1 VLVALRAARDLFL
14 SALGDLRRSW
24 KVLAITDLAYKA
36 IAFALLMPATTLLLY
51 WLRAGTSQRVVADTD
66 IAMFFLTTPAGIVT
80 LILGGSLL
88 VAITAVE
95 ASCLMAVSVGRSQG
109 VSLNGR
115 GALRFG
121 AANALNVLRLS
132 GHMVLRVIL
141 GVLPFA
147 LAAGV
152 VYMLLLR
159 AHDINYY
166 LAEHPPEFWIA
177 AFLIG
182 LIGIGFALLLART
195 IARWTFAWP
204 LVVFE
209 QVHPRLA
216 LGESARRAAGSYR
229 LILASLAMWAVS
241 AFVLTSTLTWLMRSI
256 GLWIAPS
263 VAGSLSLLLVFLS
276 LWVLVASALLLA
288 VNVVNFSLFALVLT
302 RLYQR
307 LAQRTPA
314 SLARYAGEVWG
325 IRLRGP
331 SGIGILSLIVLGMG
345 GVAALAFLA
354 TRNQAPIVVIAHRG
368 SSAVAPENTLAAFRL
383 AAEQRTDLV
392 ELDVQES
399 SDGQV
404 LVAHDADLMK
414 VSGNPARIWESNA
427 ATLRAIDIGTYRD
440 PRYAAERVPTL
451 AEALAACKGRCKVL
465 VELKSYGHNQHLEER
480 VVQIVEAAG
489 MVNECEFM
497 SMDHDMARKI
507 KQLRPSWRVGFLVA
521 KGMGDLTELN
531 GDFLAVEASMA
542 SRRFIRR
549 AHRAGQD
556 VYIWT
561 VNDAAWMLVGLTRGV
576 DGLITDHPDLAR
588 RVIAA
593 RARMSEPQRLL
604 VAILIRFG
612 ATAQAVGTEDALR
625 P

>member
-1 VLVALRAARDLFL
+1 MWRAARDLFL

-66 IAMFFLTTPAGIVT
+66 IAMFFLTTPSGLVT
-80 LILGGSLL
+80 LILGGSLI

-95 ASCLMAVSVGRSQG
+95 ASCLMAVGVGQSQG

-132 GHMVLRVIL
+132 GHMVLRVML

-152 VYMLLLR
+152 VYLGLLR

-166 LAEHPPEFWIA
+166 LKVHPPEFWIA
-177 AFLIG
+177 ACLIG
-182 LIGIGFALLLART
+182 LIGIGFAFLLART
-195 IARWTFAWP
+195 IARWAFAWP

-209 QVHPRLA
+209 QVHPRQA
-216 LGESARRAAGSYR
+216 LGESARRAAGSYG
-229 LILASLAMWAVS
+229 LILASLAIGAVS
-241 AFVLTSTLTWLMRSI
+241 AFVVTSTLTWLMRAI
-256 GLWIAPS
+256 GFWGAPS
-263 VAGSLSLLLVFLS
+263 VAGSLPLLLLFLG
-276 LWVLVASALLLA
+276 LWTLVAAVLALA
-288 VNVVNFSLFALVLT
+288 VNVVNFSLFAMVLT

-314 SLARYAGEVWG
+314 SVAQYAGEVW
-325 IRLRGP
+325 RLRLTGR
-331 SGIGILSLIVLGMG
+331 SGIGLLALVVLGMG
-345 GVAALAFLA
+345 GVAELAFLA
-354 TRNQAPIVVIAHRG
+354 TRNQAPVVIIAHRG

-383 AAEQRTDLV
+383 AAEQHTDLV

-414 VSGNPARIWESNA
+414 VSGNPASIWNTDA
-427 ATLRAIDIGTYRD
+427 ATLRAIDIGSYKD

-451 AEALAACKGRCKVL
+451 AEALATCKGRCKVL
-465 VELKSYGHNQHLEER
+465 VELKSYGHNQQLEER

-489 MVNECEFM
+489 MVNDCEFM
-497 SMDHDMARKI
+497 SLDHDMVRKM
-507 KQLRPSWRVGFLVA
+507 KELRPSWRVGILVA
-521 KGMGDLTELN
+521 KAMGDLTEWN
-531 GDFLAVEASMA
+531 ADFLAVEARMA

-561 VNDAAWMLVGLTRGV
+561 ANDPAWMLVGLTRGV
-576 DGLITDHPDLAR
+576 DGLITDHPAVAR

-593 RARMSEPQRLL
+593 RARLSEPQRLL
-604 VAILIRFG
+604 VALLIRFG
-612 ATAQAVGTEDALR
+612 ATAQTLAKEDALR

>member
-1 VLVALRAARDLFL
+1 MWRAARDLFL

-51 WLRAGTSQRVVADTD
+51 WLRARTSQRVVADTD
-66 IAMFFLTTPAGIVT
+66 IAMFFLTTPTGIVT
-80 LILGGSLL
+80 LILGGSLI

-95 ASCLMAVSVGRSQG
+95 ASCLMAVGVGQSQG

-132 GHMVLRVIL
+132 GHMVLRVML

-152 VYMLLLR
+152 VYLVLLR

-182 LIGIGFALLLART
+182 LIGIGFAFLLART
-195 IARWTFAWP
+195 IARWAFAWP

-209 QVHPRLA
+209 QVHPRQA
-216 LGESARRAAGSYR
+216 LGESARRAAGSYG
-229 LILASLAMWAVS
+229 LILASLAMGAAS
-241 AFVLTSTLTWLMRSI
+241 AFVVTSTLTWLMRAI
-256 GLWIAPS
+256 GFWGAPS
-263 VAGSLSLLLVFLS
+263 VAGSLPLLLLFLG
-276 LWVLVASALLLA
+276 LWTLVAAALTLA
-288 VNVVNFSLFALVLT
+288 VNVVNFSLFAMVLT

-314 SLARYAGEVWG
+314 SVAQYAGEVWR
-325 IRLRGP
+325 IRLTGR
-331 SGIGILSLIVLGMG
+331 SGIGLLALVVLGMG

-354 TRNQAPIVVIAHRG
+354 TRNQAPVVIIAHRG

-414 VSGNPARIWESNA
+414 VSGNPASIWETDA
-427 ATLRAIDIGTYRD
+427 ATLRAIDIGTYKD

-451 AEALAACKGRCKVL
+451 AEALAICKGRCKVL
-465 VELKSYGHNQHLEER
+465 VELKSYGHNQRLEER

-497 SMDHDMARKI
+497 SLDHDMVRKM
-507 KQLRPSWRVGFLVA
+507 KELRPSWRVGILVA
-521 KGMGDLTELN
+521 KAMGDLTEWN
-531 GDFLAVEASMA
+531 ADFLAVEARMA

-561 VNDAAWMLVGLTRGV
+561 ANDPAWMLVGLTRGV
-576 DGLITDHPDLAR
+576 DGLITDHPDVAR

-593 RARMSEPQRLL
+593 RARLSEPQRLL
-604 VAILIRFG
+604 VALLIRFG
-612 ATAQAVGTEDALR
+612 ATAQTLAKEDALR

>member
-1 VLVALRAARDLFL
+1 VLVALRAARDLFG

-36 IAFALLMPATTLLLY
+36 IAFALLMPATTLVLY

-66 IAMFFLTTPAGIVT
+66 IAMFFLTTPSGLVT

-95 ASCLMAVSVGRSQG
+95 ASCLMAVGVGQSQG

-166 LAEHPPEFWIA
+166 LAKHPPEFWIA
-177 AFLIG
+177 ALLIG

-195 IARWTFAWP
+195 IARWAFAWP

-209 QVHPRLA
+209 QVHPRQA
-216 LGESARRAAGSYR
+216 LGESAKRAAGSYG
-229 LILASLAMWAVS
+229 LILASLALWAVS
-241 AFVLTSTLTWLMRSI
+241 AFVVTSTLTWLMRSI
-256 GLWIAPS
+256 GLWVAPS
-263 VAGSLSLLLVFLS
+263 VAGSLSLLLLFLS

-489 MVNECEFM
+489 MVNDCEFM

>member
-1 VLVALRAARDLFL
+1 MWHSVREVFL

-80 LILGGSLL
+80 LILGGSLI

-95 ASCLMAVSVGRSQG
+95 TSCLMAVGVGQSQG
-109 VSLNGR
+109 VRLNGR

-121 AANALNVLRLS
+121 AVNALNILRLS
-132 GHMVLRVIL
+132 GHMVLRVVL

-147 LAAGV
+147 LAAGG

-166 LAEHPPEFWIA
+166 LAQHPPEFWIA
-177 AFLIG
+177 ASLIG
-182 LIGIGFALLLART
+182 LIGVGLALLLART
-195 IARWTFAWP
+195 IARWAFAWP

-209 QVHPRLA
+209 QVHPRQA
-216 LGESARRAAGSYR
+216 LGESARRAAGSYG

-241 AFVLTSTLTWLMRSI
+241 AFVLTSALTWLMRSI
-256 GLWIAPS
+256 GLWVAPS
-263 VAGSLSLLLVFLS
+263 VAGSLPLLLLFLS
-276 LWVLVASALLLA
+276 LWLLVASALLLA

-307 LAQRTPA
+307 LAQRTTA
-314 SLARYAGEVWG
+314 SLAQYAGEVWG
-325 IRLRGP
+325 IRLTGP

-354 TRNQAPIVVIAHRG
+354 TRNQAPVVVIAHRG

-383 AAEQRTDLV
+383 AADQHTDLV

-414 VSGNPARIWESNA
+414 VSGNPAKIWETDA
-427 ATLRAIDIGTYRD
+427 ATLRAIDIGSYRD

-451 AEALAACKGRCKVL
+451 AEALAVCKGRCKVL
-465 VELKSYGHNQHLEER
+465 VELKQYGHNQRLEER

-489 MVNECEFM
+489 MADQCEFM
-497 SMDHDMARKI
+497 SLDHEMMHKLKA
-507 KQLRPSWRVGFLVA
+507 LRPSWRVGILVA
-521 KGMGDLTELN
+521 KAIGDLTELN
-531 GDFLAVEASMA
+531 ADFLAVEARMA

-561 VNDAAWMLVGLTRGV
+561 VDDPAWMLAGLTRGV
-576 DGLITDHPDLAR
+576 DGLITDHPDVAR
-588 RVIAA
+588 RVIAM
-593 RARMSEPQRLL
+593 RARMSEPQRMLAAL
-604 VAILIRFG
+604 LIRFG
-612 ATAQAVGTEDALR
+612 ASAKTLAAEDALR

>member
-1 VLVALRAARDLFL
+1 MPSAFLQARDLFL

-36 IAFALLMPATTLLLY
+36 IAFAVLTPATTLILY

-80 LILGGSLL
+80 LILGGSLF

-95 ASCLMAVSVGRSQG
+95 ASCLMAVGVGQSQG
-109 VSLNGR
+109 VRLNGR

-132 GHMVLRVIL
+132 GHMVLRVLL

-147 LAAGV
+147 LAAGA

-166 LAEHPPEFWIA
+166 LARKPSEFWIA
-177 AFLIG
+177 ASLIG

-195 IARWTFAWP
+195 IARWAFAWA

-209 QVHPRLA
+209 QVHPRQA
-216 LGESARRAAGSYR
+216 LGESARRAAGSYG
-229 LILASLAMWAVS
+229 LILGSLAIWWVA

-263 VAGSLSLLLVFLS
+263 VAGSLGLLMLFLS
-276 LWVLVASALLLA
+276 LWVLVAAALLLA

-307 LAQRTPA
+307 LAQRAPPSVA
-314 SLARYAGEVWG
+314 QYAGEVWG
-325 IRLRGP
+325 IRLTGP
-331 SGIGILSLIVLGMG
+331 SGIGILSLGVLGLG
-345 GVAALAFLA
+345 GFAALAFLA
-354 TRNQAPIVVIAHRG
+354 TRSQAPVVVIAHRG
-368 SSAVAPENTLAAFRL
+368 SSAVAPENTMAAFRL

-414 VSGNPARIWESNA
+414 VSGNPAHIWETSA
-427 ATLRAIDIGTYRD
+427 AALRAIDIGSYRD

-465 VELKSYGHNQHLEER
+465 VELKSYGHNQQLEER

-489 MVNECEFM
+489 MASQCEFM
-497 SMDHDMARKI
+497 SMNHDMARKI
-507 KQLRPSWRVGFLVA
+507 KRLRPSWRVGFLVA

-531 GDFLAVEASMA
+531 GDFLAVEASIA

-561 VNDAAWMLVGLTRGV
+561 VNDPAWMLWGLTRGV
-576 DGLITDHPDLAR
+576 DGLITDHPDVAR

-604 VAILIRFG
+604 AALLIRFG
-612 ATAQAVGTEDALR
+612 ATTQALTEEDALR

>member
-1 VLVALRAARDLFL
+1 MWHTVRDLFL

-36 IAFALLMPATTLLLY
+36 IAFALLMPATTFVLY
-51 WLRAGTSQRVVADTD
+51 WLRAQTSQRVVADTD
-66 IAMFFLTTPAGIVT
+66 IAMFFLTTPVGIVT
-80 LILGGSLL
+80 LLLGGSLI

-95 ASCLMAVSVGRSQG
+95 ASCLMAVGVGQSQG
-109 VSLNGR
+109 VRLNGR

-121 AANALNVLRLS
+121 AAHALNVLRLS
-132 GHMVLRVIL
+132 GHMVLRVML
-141 GVLPFA
+141 GVLPFG
-147 LAAGV
+147 LAAGG

-166 LAEHPPEFWIA
+166 LAQHPPEFWIA
-177 AFLIG
+177 VSLIG
-182 LIGIGFALLLART
+182 LIGIVFALLLART
-195 IARWTFAWP
+195 IARWAFAWP

-209 QVHPRLA
+209 QVHPRQA
-216 LGESARRAAGSYR
+216 LGESARRAAGSYG
-229 LILASLAMWAVS
+229 LILASLAMWAVA
-241 AFVLTSTLTWLMRSI
+241 AFVVSTTLTWLMRSI
-256 GLWIAPS
+256 GLWGAPS
-263 VAGSLSLLLVFLS
+263 VAASLPLLMLFLA
-276 LWVLVASALLLA
+276 LWALVAAVVALA
-288 VNVVNFSLFALVLT
+288 ISVVNFSLFALVLT

-307 LAQRTPA
+307 VAQRTPG
-314 SLARYAGEVWG
+314 SLAQYAGEVWR
-325 IRLRGP
+325 IRLTGR
-331 SGIGILSLIVLGMG
+331 SGIGILALVVLGMG
-345 GVAALAFLA
+345 GVAELALLA
-354 TRNQAPIVVIAHRG
+354 TRNQEPIVVVAHRG

-414 VSGNPARIWESNA
+414 VSGNPARIWETSA
-427 ATLRAIDIGTYRD
+427 ATLRAIDIGTFKD
-440 PRYAAERVPTL
+440 PRYASERVPTL
-451 AEALAACKGRCKVL
+451 AEALAVCKGRCKVL

-489 MVNECEFM
+489 MVDECEFM
-497 SMDHDMARKI
+497 SMDHAMARKI

-531 GDFLAVEASMA
+531 GDFLAVEASIA
-542 SRRFIRR
+542 TRRFVRR
-549 AHRAGQD
+549 THRAGQD

-561 VNDAAWMLVGLTRGV
+561 VNDPAWMLRGLTLGV
-576 DGLITDHPDLAR
+576 DGLITDHPDVAR
-588 RVIAA
+588 RVIAL

-604 VAILIRFG
+604 AALLVRLG
-612 ATAQAVGTEDALR
+612 ATAQTLTEEDALR

>member
-1 VLVALRAARDLFL
+1 MWHSVREVFL

-80 LILGGSLL
+80 LILGGSLI

-95 ASCLMAVSVGRSQG
+95 TSCLMAVGVGQSQG
-109 VSLNGR
+109 VRLNGR

-121 AANALNVLRLS
+121 AVNALNILRLS
-132 GHMVLRVIL
+132 GHMVLRVVL

-147 LAAGV
+147 LAAGG

-166 LAEHPPEFWIA
+166 LAQHPPEFWIA
-177 AFLIG
+177 ASLIG
-182 LIGIGFALLLART
+182 LIGVGLALLLART
-195 IARWTFAWP
+195 IARWAFAWP

-209 QVHPRLA
+209 QVHPRQA
-216 LGESARRAAGSYR
+216 LGESARRAAGSYG

-241 AFVLTSTLTWLMRSI
+241 AFVLTSALTWLMRSI
-256 GLWIAPS
+256 GLWVAPS
-263 VAGSLSLLLVFLS
+263 VAGSLPLLLLFLS
-276 LWVLVASALLLA
+276 LWLLVASALLLA

-307 LAQRTPA
+307 LAQRTTA
-314 SLARYAGEVWG
+314 SLAQYAGEVWG
-325 IRLRGP
+325 IRLTGP

-354 TRNQAPIVVIAHRG
+354 TRNQAPVVVIAHRG

-383 AAEQRTDLV
+383 AADQHTDLV

-414 VSGNPARIWESNA
+414 VSGNPAHIWNTDA
-427 ATLRAIDIGTYRD
+427 ATLRAIDIGSYRD

-497 SMDHDMARKI
+497 SLDHDMARKL

-521 KGMGDLTELN
+521 KAVGDLTELN
-531 GDFLAVEASMA
+531 GDFLAVEASLA
-542 SRRFIRR
+542 TRRFIRR

-561 VNDAAWMLVGLTRGV
+561 VNDPAWMLRGLTLGV
-576 DGLITDHPDLAR
+576 DGLITDQPDVAR
-588 RVIAA
+588 RVIAV
-593 RARMSEPQRLL
+593 RARMSEPQRFLAAL
-604 VAILIRFG
+604 LIRFG
-612 ATAQAVGTEDALR
+612 ATAQTLVAEEELR

>member
-1 VLVALRAARDLFL
+1 MFS
-14 SALGDLRRSW
+14 SALAGLRRSW

-36 IAFALLMPATTLLLY
+36 IAFALLMPATTLILY
-51 WLRAGTSQRVVADTD
+51 WVRAGTSQRVVADTD
-66 IAMFFLTTPAGIVT
+66 IALFFLTTPAGLVT

-95 ASCLMAVSVGRSQG
+95 ASCLMAVGVGQSQG
-109 VSLNGR
+109 VGLNGR

-121 AANALNVLRLS
+121 AVNALNVLRLS

-147 LAAGV
+147 VAAGA

-166 LAEHPPEFWIA
+166 LARHPSEFWIA
-177 AFLIG
+177 AILVG
-182 LIGIGFALLLART
+182 LIGIAFALLLART
-195 IARWTFAWP
+195 IARWAFAWP

-209 QVHPRLA
+209 QVHPRQA
-216 LGESARRAAGSYR
+216 LGESARRAAGSSG
-229 LILASLAMWAVS
+229 LILASLIMWGVS
-241 AFVLTSTLTWLMRSI
+241 AFVLTSALTWVMRSL

-263 VAGSLSLLLVFLS
+263 VAGSLPLLMVFVG
-276 LWVLVASALLLA
+276 LWVLVATALALA
-288 VNVVNFSLFALVLT
+288 ANVVNFSLFALVLT

-314 SLARYAGEVWG
+314 PVAQYAGEVWRIG
-325 IRLRGP
+325 RR
-331 SGIGILSLIVLGMG
+331 SGIGILTLVVLGMG
-345 GVAALAFLA
+345 GVAELAFLA

-368 SSAVAPENTLAAFRL
+368 ASAVAPENTLAAFRL
-383 AAEQRTDLV
+383 AAEQHTDMV

-414 VSGNPARIWESNA
+414 VSGNPAHIWNTDA
-427 ATLRAIDIGTYRD
+427 ATLRAVDIGSYRD

-451 AEALAACKGRCKVL
+451 AEALAACKDRCKVL

-489 MVNECEFM
+489 MVNQCEFM
-497 SMDHDMARKI
+497 SMNHDMARKI

-576 DGLITDHPDLAR
+576 DGLITDHPDVAR

-593 RARMSEPQRLL
+593 RAHMSDPQRLL
-604 VAILIRFG
+604 VALLIRFG
-612 ATAQAVGTEDALR
+612 ATAQAVETEDALR

>member
-1 VLVALRAARDLFL
+1 MWHSVRELFL

-36 IAFALLMPATTLLLY
+36 IAFALLMPATTLILF
-51 WLRAGTSQRVVADTD
+51 WLRAHTSQRVVADTD
-66 IAMFFLTTPAGIVT
+66 IAMFFLTTPTGIVT
-80 LILGGSLL
+80 LILGGSLI

-95 ASCLMAVSVGRSQG
+95 ASCLMAVGVGQSQG

-121 AANALNVLRLS
+121 AVNALNVLRLS
-132 GHMVLRVIL
+132 GHMVLRVVL
-141 GVLPFA
+141 GVLPFG
-147 LAAGV
+147 LAMGG

-166 LAEHPPEFWIA
+166 LAAHPPEFWLA
-177 AFLIG
+177 ASLIG
-182 LIGIGFALLLART
+182 LIGIGFVLLLART
-195 IARWTFAWP
+195 IARWAFAWP

-209 QVHPRLA
+209 QVHPRQA
-216 LGESARRAAGSYR
+216 LGESARRAAGSYG
-229 LILASLAMWAVS
+229 LILASLALWAVS
-241 AFVLTSTLTWLMRSI
+241 AFVISTTLTWLMRSI
-256 GLWIAPS
+256 GLWGAPS
-263 VAGSLSLLLVFLS
+263 VAGSLPLLMLFLG
-276 LWVLVASALLLA
+276 LWALVAAVIALA
-288 VNVVNFSLFALVLT
+288 INVVNFSLFALVLT

-314 SLARYAGEVWG
+314 SVDQYAGTVWRIQWTG
-325 IRLRGP
+325 G
-331 SGIGILSLIVLGMG
+331 SGIGILAVVVLGMG
-345 GVAALAFLA
+345 GVAELALLA
-354 TRNQAPIVVIAHRG
+354 TRNQAPIAIIAHRG

-383 AAEQRTDLV
+383 AAEQHTDLV

-414 VSGNPARIWESNA
+414 VSGNPARIWQTNA
-427 ATLRAIDIGTYRD
+427 ATLRAIDIGSYRD
-440 PRYAAERVPTL
+440 PRYAAERVPSL
-451 AEALAACKGRCKVL
+451 AEVLAVCKGRCKVL
-465 VELKSYGHNQHLEER
+465 VELKSYGHDQHLEER

-489 MVNECEFM
+489 MADQCEFM

-561 VNDAAWMLVGLTRGV
+561 VNDAAWMLRGLTLGV
-576 DGLITDHPDLAR
+576 DGLITDHPDVAH
-588 RVIAA
+588 RVIAV

-604 VAILIRFG
+604 AALLIRFG
-612 ATAQAVGTEDALR
+612 ATAQTLTEEDALR

>member
-1 VLVALRAARDLFL
+1 MLVALRAARDLFS
-14 SALGDLRRSW
+14 SALGDFRRSW

-95 ASCLMAVSVGRSQG
+95 ASCLMAVAVGRSQG

-195 IARWTFAWP
+195 IARWAFAWP

-209 QVHPRLA
+209 QVHPRQA
-216 LGESARRAAGSYR
+216 LGESARRAAGSYG

-325 IRLRGP
+325 
-331 SGIGILSLIVLGMG
+331 SG
-345 GVAALAFLA
+345 
-354 TRNQAPIVVIAHRG
+354 
-368 SSAVAPENTLAAFRL
+368 
-383 AAEQRTDLV
+383 
-392 ELDVQES
+392 
-399 SDGQV
+399 
-404 LVAHDADLMK
+404 
-414 VSGNPARIWESNA
+414 
-427 ATLRAIDIGTYRD
+427 
-440 PRYAAERVPTL
+440 
-451 AEALAACKGRCKVL
+451 
-465 VELKSYGHNQHLEER
+465 
-480 VVQIVEAAG
+480 
-489 MVNECEFM
+489 
-497 SMDHDMARKI
+497 
-507 KQLRPSWRVGFLVA
+507 
-521 KGMGDLTELN
+521 
-531 GDFLAVEASMA
+531 
-542 SRRFIRR
+542 
-549 AHRAGQD
+549 
-556 VYIWT
+556 
-561 VNDAAWMLVGLTRGV
+561 
-576 DGLITDHPDLAR
+576 
-588 RVIAA
+588 
-593 RARMSEPQRLL
+593 
-604 VAILIRFG
+604 
-612 ATAQAVGTEDALR
+612 
-625 P
+625 

>member
-1 VLVALRAARDLFL
+1 MWRAARDVFL

-51 WLRAGTSQRVVADTD
+51 WLRARTSQRVVADTD
-66 IAMFFLTTPAGIVT
+66 IAMFFLTTPSGLVT
-80 LILGGSLL
+80 LILGGSLI

-95 ASCLMAVSVGRSQG
+95 ASCLMAVGVGQSQG

-132 GHMVLRVIL
+132 GHMVLRVML

-152 VYMLLLR
+152 VYLVLLR

-182 LIGIGFALLLART
+182 LIGIGFAFLLART
-195 IARWTFAWP
+195 IARWAFAWP

-209 QVHPRLA
+209 QVHPRRA
-216 LGESARRAAGSYR
+216 LGESARRAAGSYG
-229 LILASLAMWAVS
+229 LILASLAMGAVS
-241 AFVLTSTLTWLMRSI
+241 AFVVTSTLTWLMRAI
-256 GLWIAPS
+256 GFWGAPS
-263 VAGSLSLLLVFLS
+263 VAGSLPLLLLFLG
-276 LWVLVASALLLA
+276 LWTLVAAALTLA
-288 VNVVNFSLFALVLT
+288 VNVVNFSLFAMVLT

-314 SLARYAGEVWG
+314 SVAQYAGEVWR
-325 IRLRGP
+325 IRLTGR
-331 SGIGILSLIVLGMG
+331 SGIGLLALVVLGMG

-354 TRNQAPIVVIAHRG
+354 TRNQAPVVIIAHRG

-414 VSGNPARIWESNA
+414 VSGNPASIWDTDA
-427 ATLRAIDIGTYRD
+427 ATLRAIDIGTYKD

-451 AEALAACKGRCKVL
+451 AEALAICKGHCKVL
-465 VELKSYGHNQHLEER
+465 VELKSYGHNQQLEER

-497 SMDHDMARKI
+497 SLDHDMVRKM
-507 KQLRPSWRVGFLVA
+507 KELRPSWRVGILVA
-521 KGMGDLTELN
+521 KAMGDLTEWN
-531 GDFLAVEASMA
+531 ADFLAVEARMA
-542 SRRFIRR
+542 TRRFIRR

-561 VNDAAWMLVGLTRGV
+561 ANDPAWMLVGLTRGV
-576 DGLITDHPDLAR
+576 DGLITDHPDVAR

-593 RARMSEPQRLL
+593 RARLSEPQRLL
-604 VAILIRFG
+604 VALLIRFG
-612 ATAQAVGTEDALR
+612 ATAQTLAKEDALR

>member
-1 VLVALRAARDLFL
+1 MWHSVRELFL
-14 SALGDLRRSW
+14 GALGDLRRSW

-36 IAFALLMPATTLLLY
+36 IAFALLMPATTLILY
-51 WLRAGTSQRVVADTD
+51 WLRASTSQRVVADTD
-66 IAMFFLTTPAGIVT
+66 IAMFFLTTPSGLVT
-80 LILGGSLL
+80 LILGGSLI

-95 ASCLMAVSVGRSQG
+95 ASCLMAVGVGQSQG
-109 VSLNGR
+109 VGLNGR

-121 AANALNVLRLS
+121 AANALNILRLS
-132 GHMVLRVIL
+132 GHMVLRVLL

-147 LAAGV
+147 LAAGG

-166 LAEHPPEFWIA
+166 LAKHPPEFWIA
-177 AFLIG
+177 ATLIG
-182 LIGIGFALLLART
+182 LIGIGLALLLART
-195 IARWTFAWP
+195 IARWAFAWP

-209 QVHPRLA
+209 HVHPRQA

-229 LILASLAMWAVS
+229 LILASLAMWAV
-241 AFVLTSTLTWLMRSI
+241 AAIVLSSTLTWLMRCI
-256 GLWIAPS
+256 GLWVAPS
-263 VAGSLSLLLVFLS
+263 AAGSLPLLMLFLG
-276 LWVLVASALLLA
+276 LWALVAAVLALA
-288 VNVVNFSLFALVLT
+288 IYVVNFSLFALVLT

-307 LAQRTPA
+307 LAQRTPGGA
-314 SLARYAGEVWG
+314 SLAQYAGEVWR
-325 IRLRGP
+325 IRWSGR
-331 SGIGILSLIVLGMG
+331 SGIAILAIVVLGMG
-345 GVAALAFLA
+345 GVVELAFLA

-399 SDGQV
+399 ADGQV

-414 VSGNPARIWESNA
+414 VASNSARIWETNA
-427 ATLRAIDIGTYRD
+427 ATLRGIDIGSYRD

-465 VELKSYGHNQHLEER
+465 IELKSYGHNQHLEER

-489 MVNECEFM
+489 MADQCEFM
-497 SMDHDMARKI
+497 SMNHDMARKI

-542 SRRFIRR
+542 TRRFVRT

-561 VNDAAWMLVGLTRGV
+561 VNDPAWMIRGLTLGV
-576 DGLITDHPDLAR
+576 DGLITDHPDVAR

-593 RARMSEPQRLL
+593 RAGWSEPQRFL
-604 VAILIRFG
+604 VALLIRLG
-612 ATAQAVGTEDALR
+612 ATAQTLSQEEELR

>member
-1 VLVALRAARDLFL
+1 MWRAARDLFL

-51 WLRAGTSQRVVADTD
+51 WLRARTSQRVVADTD
-66 IAMFFLTTPAGIVT
+66 IAMFFLTTPTGIVT
-80 LILGGSLL
+80 LILGGSLI

-95 ASCLMAVSVGRSQG
+95 ASCLMAVGVGQSQG

-132 GHMVLRVIL
+132 GHMVLRVML

-195 IARWTFAWP
+195 IARWAFAWP

-209 QVHPRLA
+209 QVHPRRA
-216 LGESARRAAGSYR
+216 LGESARRAAGSYG

-241 AFVLTSTLTWLMRSI
+241 AFVVASTLTWLMRSI
-256 GLWIAPS
+256 GLWGAPS
-263 VAGSLSLLLVFLS
+263 VAGSLPLLLLFLG
-276 LWVLVASALLLA
+276 LWVLVAAVLALA

-314 SLARYAGEVWG
+314 SIAQYAGEVW
-325 IRLRGP
+325 RLRLTGR
-331 SGIGILSLIVLGMG
+331 SGTGLLALVVLGMG
-345 GVAALAFLA
+345 GVAGLAFLA
-354 TRNQAPIVVIAHRG
+354 TRNQAPVVIIAHRG

-383 AAEQRTDLV
+383 AAEQRTDMI

-414 VSGNPARIWESNA
+414 VSGNPASIWETDA
-427 ATLRAIDIGTYRD
+427 ATLRAIDIGTYKD

-451 AEALAACKGRCKVL
+451 AEALAICKGRCRVL
-465 VELKSYGHNQHLEER
+465 VELKSYGHNQQLEER
-480 VVQIVEAAG
+480 VVQVVEAAG

-497 SMDHDMARKI
+497 SLDHDMVRKM
-507 KQLRPSWRVGFLVA
+507 KALRPSWRVGILVA
-521 KGMGDLTELN
+521 KAMGDLTELKA
-531 GDFLAVEASMA
+531 DFLAVEARMA
-542 SRRFIRR
+542 SRRFVRR

-561 VNDAAWMLVGLTRGV
+561 ANDPAWMLVGLTRGV
-576 DGLITDHPDLAR
+576 DGLITDHPDVAR

-593 RARMSEPQRLL
+593 RARLSEPQRLL
-604 VAILIRFG
+604 VALLIRFG
-612 ATAQAVGTEDALR
+612 ATAQSLAAEDALR

>member
-1 VLVALRAARDLFL
+1 MWLAARDMFL

-36 IAFALLMPATTLLLY
+36 IAFALLMPATTLVLY

-66 IAMFFLTTPAGIVT
+66 IAMFFLTTPIGIVT

-88 VAITAVE
+88 IAITAVE
-95 ASCLMAVSVGRSQG
+95 ASCLMAVAVGQSQG

-147 LAAGV
+147 VAAGA

-166 LAEHPPEFWIA
+166 LARHPPEFWIA
-177 AFLIG
+177 ASLIG

-195 IARWTFAWP
+195 IARWAFAWP

-209 QVHPRLA
+209 QVHPRQA
-216 LGESARRAAGSYR
+216 LGESARRAAGSHV
-229 LILASLAMWAVS
+229 LILASLALWAVS

-263 VAGSLSLLLVFLS
+263 VAGSLSSLLLFLS
-276 LWVLVASALLLA
+276 LWVLVASSLLVA
-288 VNVVNFSLFALVLT
+288 VNVVNFSMFALVLT

-314 SLARYAGEVWG
+314 SVAQYAGEVWQIG
-325 IRLRGP
+325 RR
-331 SGIGILSLIVLGMG
+331 SGIGILSLIVLGIG

-354 TRNQAPIVVIAHRG
+354 TRNQTPVEVIAHRG

-383 AAEQRTDLV
+383 AADQHTDLV

-414 VSGNPARIWESNA
+414 VSGNPAHIWNTAA

-451 AEALAACKGRCKVL
+451 AEALAACKDRCKVL

-489 MVNECEFM
+489 MVNQCEFM

-561 VNDAAWMLVGLTRGV
+561 VNDAAWMLWGLTRGV

-588 RVIAA
+588 RVVAT
-593 RARMSEPQRLL
+593 RARMSEPQRFL

-612 ATAQAVGTEDALR
+612 ATAQAVETEDALR